1 MNFRQLEYIIA
12 VDKHRNFNRAA
23 IECNVA
29 QSTLSM
35 EIQRLERKFDII
47 IFDRSRTP
55 VVPTLKGKDLI
66 QKAKEIRVQQRLFE
80 QIALERE
87 NEVSGMLHLAIA
99 EIIAPYIAPIFIKS
113 ISKKYPKLDIKIYE
127 LSDRRIEDFLFNEEI
142 DAALMIAPS
151 LTHGYYEQ
159 KLYEEEL
166 CLYAT
171 TKLSDDTRSLP
182 ISSIDFNSVMLH
194 EDMRDILVRQVDSL
208 GSKSSE
214 LLEKRTIKYVK
225 GNLETLRNIINLNGG
240 SMLLPKI
247 SLGFLSQE
255 NLEKVYFIQE
265 KKLKLPVSLVTSRGF
280 EKKRII
286 KRLTQDISDILTM
299 NDQPAINDPETHPL

>member
-299 NDQPAINDPETHPL
+299 NDQPTINDPETHPL